1 VEHGNH
7 SPDHL
12 PVAVIASN
20 EDAGEGPSLIG
31 VLIILVAVNA
41 ALVVVAAA
49 TRETEYR
56 HPSGGPKAKLH

>member
-31 VLIILVAVNA
+31 VLIILVAVKA
-41 ALVVVAAA
+41 APVVVAAA
-49 TRETEYR
+49 T
-56 HPSGGPKAKLH
+56 P